1 MKIKIPNAEV
11 QHLLTEKEINFPK
24 YTTQLM
30 NLANSNA
37 QGTRPKIVGQ
47 MSDLIQE
54 FEGKTFEEWAVWYQE
69 RYPDAIDNATNKVF
83 EMVETFKKSIELID
97 KTLIREWVEDLILNK
112 TFAGLNF
119 QEAILKKVAEV
130 KETTY
135 KFSTKE
141 EESKGIDGYIDTLA
155 VSIKPI
161 TYKTQNHLLENIS
174 VDMIFYDKKKDGI
187 VIEFDF

>member
-11 QHLLTEKEINFPK
+11 QHLLIEKEVVFPK

-30 NLANSNA
+30 NLANGNA
-37 QGTRPKIVGQ
+37 QGTAPKVVGQ

-54 FEGKTFEEWAVWYQE
+54 FDGNTFKEWETWYLKE
-69 RYPDAIDNATNKVF
+69 HPDAIQEATKKILKMIEN
-83 EMVETFKKSIELID
+83 FKEAIECVKEDLVH
-97 KTLIREWVEDLILNK
+97 KWVEDLVLNK
-112 TFAGLNF
+112 TFSGLKF
-119 QEAILKKVAEV
+119 QEAILIKVAGV
-130 KETTY
+130 KEATY

-141 EESKGIDGYIDTLA
+141 EESKGIDGYVDLLA

-174 VDMIFYDKKKDGI
+174 ANMIFYDKKKDGI

>member
-11 QHLLTEKEINFPK
+11 QHLLTEKAVSFPK

-54 FEGKTFEEWAVWYQE
+54 FEGKTFEERAIWYQE
-69 RYPDAIDNATNKVF
+69 RYPDAIEKATDKVF
-83 EMVETFKKSIELID
+83 EMVESFKKSIELID
-97 KTLIREWVEDLILNK
+97 KKLISEWVEDLVLNK

-119 QEAILKKVAEV
+119 QEAILKKVAES
-130 KETTY
+130 KKTTY

-141 EESKGIDGYIDTLA
+141 EESKGIDGYIDTIP
-155 VSIKPI
+155 VSIKPS

-174 VDMIFYDKKKDGI
+174 ANMIFYDKKNDGLM
-187 VIEFDF
+187 IEFDF

>member
-11 QHLLTEKEINFPK
+11 QHILTEKEISFPK

-54 FEGKTFEEWAVWYQE
+54 FDGKTFEEWAVWYQE
-69 RYPDAIDNATNKVF
+69 RYPDAIENATDRVL
-83 EMVETFKKSIELID
+83 EMIESFKKSIELID
-97 KTLIREWVEDLILNK
+97 KNLIREWVEDLILNK

-119 QEAILKKVAEV
+119 QEAILKKVADN
-130 KETTY
+130 KGAAY
-135 KFSTKE
+135 RFSSKE
-141 EESKGIDGYIDTLA
+141 EESKGIDGYIDTFP

-174 VDMIFYDKKKDGI
+174 ADMIYYDKKKDGI
-187 VIEFDF
+187 VVEFDF

>member
-1 MKIKIPNAEV
+1 MKIKIPNAEM
-11 QHLLTEKEINFPK
+11 QHLLTEKEISFPK

-30 NLANSNA
+30 NLANSNV

-54 FEGKTFEEWAVWYQE
+54 FEGKTFEEWAIWYQE
-69 RYPDAIDNATNKVF
+69 RYPNAIEKATDKVF
-83 EMVETFKKSIELID
+83 EMVESFKKSIELID
-97 KTLIREWVEDLILNK
+97 KKLISEWVEDLVLNK

-119 QEAILKKVAEV
+119 QEAILKKVAES
-130 KETTY
+130 KKTSY

-141 EESKGIDGYIDTLA
+141 EESKGIDGYIDILP

-161 TYKTQNHLLENIS
+161 TYKTQNHRLENIS
-174 VDMIFYDKKKDGI
+174 VSMIFYNKKKDGLI
-187 VIEFDF
+187 IEFDF

>member
-11 QHLLTEKEINFPK
+11 QHLLTEKAVSFPR

-37 QGTRPKIVGQ
+37 QGTSPRIVGQ
-47 MSDLIQE
+47 MSELIQE
-54 FEGKTFEEWAVWYQE
+54 FEGNTFQEWAIWYQKNH
-69 RYPDAIDNATNKVF
+69 PDAIEGATDKILSMIDNL
-83 EMVETFKKSIELID
+83 KKAIELINKD
-97 KTLIREWVEDLILNK
+97 LIHQWVEDLVLNK
-112 TFAGLNF
+112 TFSGLKF
-119 QEAILKKVAEV
+119 QEAILKKVAEF

-141 EESKGIDGYIDTLA
+141 EESKGIDGYIDTIP
-155 VSIKPI
+155 VSIKPS

-174 VDMIFYDKKKDGI
+174 ANMIFYDKKKDGLM
-187 VIEFDF
+187 IEFDF

>member
-69 RYPDAIDNATNKVF
+69 RYPDAIEKATDKVF
-83 EMVETFKKSIELID
+83 EMIEIFKKSIELID
-97 KTLIREWVEDLILNK
+97 KKLISEWVEDLVLNK
-112 TFAGLNF
+112 TFSGLNF
-119 QEAILKKVAEV
+119 QEAILKKVAEI
-130 KETTY
+130 KETAY
-135 KFSTKE
+135 KFSTKQ
-141 EESKGIDGYIDTLA
+141 EESKGIDGYIDTIP

-161 TYKTQNHLLENIS
+161 TYKTKNHLLENINVS
-174 VDMIFYDKKKDGI
+174 MIFYDKKKDGI

>member
-1 MKIKIPNAEV
+1 MKIRIPNAEV
-11 QHLLTEKEINFPK
+11 QHLLTEKEITFPK

-54 FEGKTFEEWAVWYQE
+54 FDGKTFEEWAVWYQE
-69 RYPDAIDNATNKVF
+69 RYPNAIEDATDKVF
-83 EMVETFKKSIELID
+83 EMVESFKKSIELID
-97 KTLIREWVEDLILNK
+97 KNLIREWVEDLVLNK

-119 QEAILKKVAEV
+119 QEAILKKVAES
-130 KETTY
+130 KKTTY

-141 EESKGIDGYIDTLA
+141 EESKGIDGYINTLP

-174 VDMIFYDKKKDGI
+174 ANMIFYDKKKDGL

>member
-11 QHLLTEKEINFPK
+11 QHLLTEKEISFPR

-54 FEGKTFEEWAVWYQE
+54 FEGKTFEEWATWYQE
-69 RYPDAIDNATNKVF
+69 RYPHAIEKATDKVF
-83 EMVETFKKSIELID
+83 EMVESFKKSIELID
-97 KTLIREWVEDLILNK
+97 KKLISEWVEDLVLKK

-119 QEAILKKVAEV
+119 QEAILKKVAES
-130 KETTY
+130 KKTTY

-141 EESKGIDGYIDTLA
+141 EESKGIDGYINTLP

-161 TYKTQNHLLENIS
+161 TYKTQNHLLENIN
-174 VDMIFYDKKKDGI
+174 VNMIFYNKKKDGLT
-187 VIEFDF
+187 IEFDF